1 MLSVLRIYNE
11 INSTVVHAMKVKSSF
26 FSPVSNGN
34 SSPPAKVAIT
44 RMAKVSFNLPKRR
57 LQPGRVS
64 FSCYD
69 QLNYTLI
76 ARTNIQLRVHLRGE
90 AREIRVNILLI
101 DYWTDQNRRG

>member
-1 MLSVLRIYNE
+1 
-11 INSTVVHAMKVKSSF
+11 
-26 FSPVSNGN
+26 
-34 SSPPAKVAIT
+34 
-44 RMAKVSFNLPKRR
+44 MAKVSFNLPKRR

-76 ARTNIQLRVHLRGE
+76 ARTNIQLRVHLRGK

-101 DYWTDQNRRG
+101 DYRTDQNRGKVNGKISRKSWFEP